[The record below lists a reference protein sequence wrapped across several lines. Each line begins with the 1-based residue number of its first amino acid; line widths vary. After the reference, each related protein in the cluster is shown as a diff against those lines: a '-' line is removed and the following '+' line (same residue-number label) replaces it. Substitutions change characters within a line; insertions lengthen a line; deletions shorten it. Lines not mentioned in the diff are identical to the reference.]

1 VSALSRDVR
10 ARLEQRPDRPLAGFV
25 VVAAGVTLLLARPF
39 VVSTPQTRIALF
51 AAAYLAIGLAS
62 LTVPIERGR
71 VRLPPAVVL
80 LLGLAA
86 VASTGLIAGPPVPV
100 SWSAAALPLSLL
112 AGVAEEAL
120 FRRAAYA
127 RLEGLGPVIAIAA
140 SACLFALV
148 HLPAYGVA
156 ALPVDLGAGLLLG
169 WQRWAS
175 GSWTVPAATHA
186 AANALVVLG

>member
-1 VSALSRDVR
+1 MSALGRNVP
-10 ARLEQRPDRPLAGFV
+10 ERPDRRLAGLG
-25 VVAAGVTLLLARPF
+25 VVAAGITLLLARPF
-39 VVSTPQTRIALF
+39 VVAAPHTRIALF

-62 LTVPIERGR
+62 LTVPVERGR
-71 VRLPPAVVL
+71 VHVHPAAVL
-80 LLGLAA
+80 LLGLVA
-86 VASTGLIAGPPVPV
+86 VVGAGIVAGPPVPV
-100 SWSAAALPLSLL
+100 PWSSAALPLSLF
-112 AGVAEEAL
+112 AAVAEEAL
-120 FRRAAYA
+120 FRRAAYS
-127 RLEGLGPVIAIAA
+127 RLERLGPVIAIAI